1 MWGGGKEKP
10 FEYSELQ
17 RSRLGADKTGLSDR
31 KVPQQPNVYFDSECK
46 VSRYVQLTVFFN
58 FAQCV
63 RIYVFLVHVCCLT
76 W

>member
-58 FAQCV
+58 FAQRICV
-63 RIYVFLVHVCCLT
+63 LLVCTYVV
-76 W
+76 